1 MNTGKINNIL
11 ALFDKYRVCIPNE
24 DAIATIVSKSSCSQY
39 IVSKI
44 DVVGEFDNEV
54 LYLGWESEDGDEYCV
69 KFNEDGLNGAFVKN
83 GMLVMEDIEG
93 DDIEIEFQEIK
104 MHYLVS
110 EELD

>member
-11 ALFDKYRVCIPNE
+11 ALFDKYRVCLRSD
-24 DAIATIVSKSSCSQY
+24 DAIATIVSKS
-39 IVSKI
+39 
-44 DVVGEFDNEV
+44 DVVGESDNEV
-54 LYLGWESEDGDEYCV
+54 LYLGWESACDGDEYSIQ
-69 KFNEDGLNGAFVKN
+69 FSEGGLNGAVVKN
-83 GMLVMEDIEG
+83 GMLVMEDTEG

>member
-11 ALFDKYRVCIPNE
+11 ALFDNYRVCIPNE
-24 DAIATIVSKSSCSQY
+24 DAIATIVSKVC
-39 IVSKI
+39 
-44 DVVGEFDNEV
+44 GESDNEV
-54 LYLGWESEDGDEYCV
+54 LYLSWEREDGDEYCV
-69 KFNEDGLNGAFVKN
+69 KFSEDGLNGAFVKN

>member
-11 ALFDKYRVCIPNE
+11 ALFDKYRVYIPNE
-24 DAIATIVSKSSCSQY
+24 DAIATIVSKS
-39 IVSKI
+39 

>member
-11 ALFDKYRVCIPNE
+11 ALFDNYLVCLRNE
-24 DAIATIVSKSSCSQY
+24 DAIATIVSKS
-39 IVSKI
+39 
-44 DVVGEFDNEV
+44 DVVGESDNEV

-69 KFNEDGLNGAFVKN
+69 KFNEGGLNGAVVKN

>member
-11 ALFDKYRVCIPNE
+11 ALFDAYRVCIPNE
-24 DAIATIVSKSSCSQY
+24 DAIVTIVSKS
-39 IVSKI
+39 

-69 KFNEDGLNGAFVKN
+69 KFSEDGLNGAVVSN

>member
-11 ALFDKYRVCIPNE
+11 ALFDKYRVCIRNE
-24 DAIATIVSKSSCSQY
+24 DAIATIVSKS
-39 IVSKI
+39 

-54 LYLGWESEDGDEYCV
+54 LYVEYGDEYSI
-69 KFNEDGLNGAFVKN
+69 KFSEDGLNGAFVKN

>member
-11 ALFDKYRVCIPNE
+11 ALFDNYRVCIPNE
-24 DAIATIVSKSSCSQY
+24 DAIATIVSKS
-39 IVSKI
+39 

-54 LYLGWESEDGDEYCV
+54 LYLGWES
-69 KFNEDGLNGAFVKN
+69 EDGLNGAFVKN

>member
-11 ALFDKYRVCIPNE
+11 ALFDKYRVCLRNE
-24 DAIATIVSKSSCSQY
+24 DAIATIVSKS
-39 IVSKI
+39 

-69 KFNEDGLNGAFVKN
+69 KFNESGLNGAFVKN

>member
-11 ALFDKYRVCIPNE
+11 ALFDNYRVCLRSE
-24 DAIATIVSKSSCSQY
+24 DAINSIQNAIATIVSKS
-39 IVSKI
+39 
-44 DVVGEFDNEV
+44 DVVGESDNEV

-69 KFNEDGLNGAFVKN
+69 KFSEDGLNGAVVKN

>member
-11 ALFDKYRVCIPNE
+11 ALFDEYRVCIPNE
-24 DAIATIVSKSSCSQY
+24 DAIATIVIKS
-39 IVSKI
+39 

>member
-11 ALFDKYRVCIPNE
+11 ALFETYRMCLRNE
-24 DAIATIVSKSSCSQY
+24 DAIATIVSKVC
-39 IVSKI
+39 
-44 DVVGEFDNEV
+44 GESDNEV
-54 LYLGWESEDGDEYCV
+54 LYLSWESEDGDEYCV
-69 KFNEDGLNGAFVKN
+69 KFSEDGLNGAFVSN
-83 GMLVMEDIEG
+83 GMLVMKDIEG

>member
-1 MNTGKINNIL
+1 
-11 ALFDKYRVCIPNE
+11 
-24 DAIATIVSKSSCSQY
+24 
-39 IVSKI
+39 
-44 DVVGEFDNEV
+44 

-69 KFNEDGLNGAFVKN
+69 KFSEDGLNGAVVSN

>member
-11 ALFDKYRVCIPNE
+11 ALFDKYRVCLRNE
-24 DAIATIVSKSSCSQY
+24 DAIATIVSKS
-39 IVSKI
+39 

-69 KFNEDGLNGAFVKN
+69 KFNEGGLNGAFVKN

>member
-11 ALFDKYRVCIPNE
+11 ALFDKYRVCLRNE
-24 DAIATIVSKSSCSQY
+24 DSIATIVSKS
-39 IVSKI
+39 

>member
-11 ALFDKYRVCIPNE
+11 ALFDEYRVCIPNE
-24 DAIATIVSKSSCSQY
+24 DAIVKIVSKS
-39 IVSKI
+39 

-69 KFNEDGLNGAFVKN
+69 KFSEDGLNGAVVSN

-93 DDIEIEFQEIK
+93 DDIVIEFQEIK

>member
-11 ALFDKYRVCIPNE
+11 ALFDKYRVCLRNE
-24 DAIATIVSKSSCSQY
+24 DAIATIVSKS
-39 IVSKI
+39 

-69 KFNEDGLNGAFVKN
+69 KFNEDGLSGAFVKN

>member
-11 ALFDKYRVCIPNE
+11 ALFDEFRVCLRNE
-24 DAIATIVSKSSCSQY
+24 DAIATIVSKS
-39 IVSKI
+39 

-69 KFNEDGLNGAFVKN
+69 KFSEGGLNGAFVKN

>member
-1 MNTGKINNIL
+1 MNTSKINNIL
-11 ALFDKYRVCIPNE
+11 ALFDKYRVCLRNE
-24 DAIATIVSKSSCSQY
+24 DAIATIVSKS
-39 IVSKI
+39 

>member
-1 MNTGKINNIL
+1 MNPLQFDQEGVTGPI
-11 ALFDKYRVCIPNE
+11 
-24 DAIATIVSKSSCSQY
+24 
-39 IVSKI
+39 
-44 DVVGEFDNEV
+44 
-54 LYLGWESEDGDEYCV
+54 ESEDGDEYCV

>member
-11 ALFDKYRVCIPNE
+11 ALFDKYRVCLRNE
-24 DAIATIVSKSSCSQY
+24 DAIATIVSKS
-39 IVSKI
+39 

>member
-11 ALFDKYRVCIPNE
+11 ALFDNYRVCLRSE
-24 DAIATIVSKSSCSQY
+24 DAIATIVSKS
-39 IVSKI
+39 

-69 KFNEDGLNGAFVKN
+69 KFSEGGLNGAVVSN

>member
-11 ALFDKYRVCIPNE
+11 ALFDKYRVCLHNE
-24 DAIATIVSKSSCSQY
+24 DAIVTIVSKS
-39 IVSKI
+39 

-93 DDIEIEFQEIK
+93 DDIEIEFQKIK

>member
-11 ALFDKYRVCIPNE
+11 ALFDNYRVCLRNE
-24 DAIATIVSKSSCSQY
+24 DAIATVVSKS
-39 IVSKI
+39 

-69 KFNEDGLNGAFVKN
+69 KFSEDGLNGAVVSN

-93 DDIEIEFQEIK
+93 DDIVIEFQEIK